1 MSKVILVRVIPALLA
16 ALLVALLAGCGN
28 SGTAGSAASAVPEDV
43 AVYLSVDTTFQGDQW
58 RAVRDLLAKFPE
70 GEGTVDELLEKAHG
84 GAADSTKD
92 LDEALGPEVGIA
104 VLDIPL
110 GSGEDPSFVLL
121 TQPDDSDA
129 FKKLFEDEGAAF
141 ASIGGW
147 EVAAE
152 DEATLARYRQAL
164 DGQSLEDSGRLDEAM
179 AGLDD
184 GLVEAYVNGEAILK
198 ALTSEQG
205 IPGGA
210 FPLPTG
216 EVGSIGA
223 VLRAEGDGIRVE
235 GRATA
240 SVQAEGAFAAQEP
253 YTAELTKRIP
263 DGVLAFLSFNALGEG
278 LAQGAGGF
286 GGFVPFDMNEIAALF
301 GGESAVYVR
310 PGKPEPSVT
319 LVTQVDDETAALRT
333 VEGLLGF
340 VGPAEAKDI
349 AYDAFDG
356 LLVVSTSRAEIA
368 ALRGDGARLDQDDSF
383 QDAAAQAG
391 LPDETT
397 GFGYVDLE
405 AIVPLFLGFAPSAD
419 DEGAAEAKEYLEP
432 LGSLVFWGGK
442 SGKVQDFSLF
452 LGID

>member
-1 MSKVILVRVIPALLA
+1 MSKVIFVRVIPALLA

-70 GEGTVDELLEKAHG
+70 GEGTLDELLGKAHG
-84 GAADSTKD
+84 GADVSTKD
-92 LDEALGPEVGIA
+92 LDAALGPEVGIA

-110 GSGEDPSFVLL
+110 GSGEEPQFVLL

-141 ASIGGW
+141 ADVGGW

-179 AGLDD
+179 AGLDH

-223 VLRAEGDGIRVE
+223 VLQAEGDGIRVE
-235 GRATA
+235 GRAIA
-240 SVQAEGAFAAQEP
+240 SDQAEGAFAAQEP

-263 DGVLAFLSFNALGEG
+263 DGVLAFLSFNGLGEG

-286 GGFVPFDMNEIAALF
+286 GGFLPFDMNEIAALF

-319 LVTQVDDETAALRT
+319 LVTQVDDEAAALRT
-333 VEGLLGF
+333 VEGL
-340 VGPAEAKDI
+340 VGLAGPDAKDI

-356 LLVVSTSRAEIA
+356 LLVVSTSRAEIET
-368 ALRGDGARLDQDDSF
+368 LRGDGARLDQDDSF

-397 GFGYVDLE
+397 GFGYVDLQ
-405 AIVPLFLGFAPSAD
+405 AIVPLFLGLAPSAD